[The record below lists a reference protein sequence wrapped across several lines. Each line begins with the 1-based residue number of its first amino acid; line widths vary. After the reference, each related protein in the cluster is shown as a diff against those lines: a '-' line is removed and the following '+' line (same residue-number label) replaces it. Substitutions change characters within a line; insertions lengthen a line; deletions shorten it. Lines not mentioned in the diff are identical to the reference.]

1 MFTQYVLENKY
12 SKNLNNFIWASRI
25 NKRKNRNA
33 RLQVDNEF
41 QKVKIND
48 LTKRFNVTM
57 LTTSLRGGKTFA
69 AEQKI
74 RELKSRIAK
83 LNAILDKK
91 G

>member
-1 MFTQYVLENKY
+1 MFTQYVVENKY
-12 SKNLNNFIWASRI
+12 SKNLNDFTWASRI

-57 LTTSLRGGKTFA
+57 LTTSLRGGMTFA

>member
-1 MFTQYVLENKY
+1 MFTQYVVENKY
-12 SKNLNNFIWASRI
+12 SKNLNDFIWASRI

-69 AEQKI
+69 PEQKI

-83 LNAILDKK
+83 LNAILNKK